1 MPAQTVAPVPPS
13 ATARPGLPVPTNRPG
28 QPAPTARPGQPAPT
42 AQPPVAGQPAQNTPV
57 PPASDTP
64 TNPAG
69 IVTTPLPVVSG
80 LQFQKK
86 SDWGSRFAG
95 ESLTY
100 TITVISPTGTL
111 TGGSLRDVIVTDQ
124 LPANLEVNGSIK
136 VSDQNARVEQQG
148 NQITVRVGTLPAG
161 QTLTIMIPV
170 KIKGDVAA
178 QTRIVNQAQ
187 LRYNGFTD
195 PVYSNIASVLV
206 VGNAP
211 PLTAT
216 AIAKGEIGGLAT
228 ANPPTVTQG
237 QTGVGG
243 VGTAQPSGTGAGVG
257 TTNPATSTGIPLA
270 GFVLFGLTLLIH
282 NIRVRREM
290 TRI

>member
-1 MPAQTVAPVPPS
+1 V
-13 ATARPGLPVPTNRPG
+13 
-28 QPAPTARPGQPAPT
+28 
-42 AQPPVAGQPAQNTPV
+42 
-57 PPASDTP
+57 P

-69 IVTTPLPVVSG
+69 ISVQPLVTG

-95 ESLTY
+95 ESLMY

-111 TGGSLRDVIVTDQ
+111 TAGGLRDVVVTDQ
-124 LPANLEVNGSIK
+124 LPTNLEVAGPIQ

-170 KIKGDVAA
+170 KIKSDVAA

-187 LRYNGFTD
+187 LRYAGISD

-206 VGNAP
+206 VGAPP

-216 AIAKGEIGGLAT
+216 AIANANASAVAVAATPNPATITAGTGIGGGVAT
-228 ANPPTVTQG
+228 PQ
-237 QTGVGG
+237 
-243 VGTAQPSGTGAGVG
+243 AGVSQTDVG
-257 TTNPATSTGIPLA
+257 ATNPATSTGFPLL
-270 GFVLFGLTLLIH
+270 GFVLFGLTMLVH
-282 NIRVRREM
+282 NVRVRREM
-290 TRI
+290 THI